1 MKGETVYFAQDCE
14 QVIEHCDLFHK
25 NMMAKMF
32 CKMKKEK
39 RLFSRHALPVEEGH
53 RAKHDE

>member
-14 QVIEHCDLFHK
+14 EVIEHCDLFHK

-32 CKMKKEK
+32 V
-39 RLFSRHALPVEEGH
+39 R
-53 RAKHDE
+53 